1 MRLVIQRASH
11 ASVTI
16 DGQVKSQIGY
26 GLVILVGI
34 CEEDT
39 EEDIDWLVRKV
50 TMLRVFDDENG
61 VMNRSIMDVG
71 GEIMVVSQFTLYA
84 SYKKASDPSGSV
96 SLCLCHGFLF
106 PSSFSSNKKTGRCP
120 FATIL

>member
-16 DGQVKSQIGY
+16 DGQKKSQIGW

-34 CEEDT
+34 CDEDT

-61 VMNRSIMDVG
+61 VMNRSVMDVG
-71 GEIMVVSQFTLYA
+71 GDIMVVSQFTLFA
-84 SYKKASDPSGSV
+84 SYKKGNRPSRSR
-96 SLCLCHGFLF
+96 SL
-106 PSSFSSNKKTGRCP
+106 SAGRGTP
-120 FATIL
+120 ATRPG